1 MMKNV
6 FNPYLRHVVMIF
18 ILLQLAFPASALDGY
33 AQIVSNVKGLQD
45 YELHWNDKF
54 PPGSNLKIYAEA
66 SEINHKRY
74 VGVDYVFII
83 RDSNNNK
90 VDIKSFSNRYED
102 YRENDLI
109 TYSIIVPEKW
119 DDGVYKAYIYIFD
132 LLDDNI
138 MEEYQ
143 NNITISMLNDSSLP
157 DIPYLERGEI
167 LLMNGTEK
175 QKHYKAIE
183 KEFYIDKYANKYPM
197 DRFRVENMKLD
208 KTILAPGEP
217 MQVSVNV
224 SNIFYEKGST
234 SLDLILDNKLVD
246 SAKVEVNES
255 GSARVNFTLSTE
267 HVGHHTVEIIPSGKN
282 TIALKTIAFFEV
294 SPLKKV
300 DTPTNFV
307 YREITTDK
315 IKVDPSL
322 KVNISII
329 VENKGGEG
337 SQPIGLYIND
347 VLEEERQVH
356 LKNSEIKEIIFEVEK
371 QDAGAYRVTTGQS
384 NLSKVFFV
392 GTPVTT
398 PEAIAGQ
405 ETRKENKPK
414 AAIIL
419 GLSILV
425 ICTHILRKY
434 LKKRYK

>member
-6 FNPYLRHVVMIF
+6 FNPYLRHVLMIF
-18 ILLQLAFPASALDGY
+18 ILLQLVFPASALDGY

-54 PPGSNLKIYAEA
+54 PPGSNLKIYVEA

-74 VGVDYVFII
+74 VGVDYIFII

-90 VDIKSFSNRYED
+90 VDAKSFSNRYED

-109 TYSIIVPEKW
+109 TYSIIVPEEW
-119 DDGVYKAYIYIFD
+119 DDGVYTAYIYLFD

-143 NNITISMLNDSSLP
+143 NNITTSMLNDSTLP

-197 DRFRVENMKLD
+197 DRFRIENMKLD
-208 KTILAPGEP
+208 KIIIAPGEP

-234 SLDLILDNKLVD
+234 SLDLILDNKLID
-246 SAKVEVNES
+246 SAKVEVKES
-255 GSARVNFTLSTE
+255 GSTQVNFTLSTE
-267 HVGHHTVEIIPSGKN
+267 HIGHHTVEIIPSGKN

-300 DTPTNFV
+300 ETPTNFV

-337 SQPIGLYIND
+337 SQTIGLYIND
-347 VLEEERQVH
+347 EVEEERQVY

-371 QDAGAYRVTTGQS
+371 QDAGAYRATIGQS